1 VDIVRQSNNNVGGDI
16 IARDKHVATTFNFP
30 GGGASVDELSL
41 LYAKLKEKGGGEA
54 SGGSFCEEL
63 EHYLAARN
71 GSDVRGLEEKL
82 RDSGRLDQL
91 DTATE
96 LKEKAMKAVMRFQSS
111 RTAQRIY
118 TIILTDLH
126 TKFDLMVTPAIQ
138 EGAKRREVD
147 MCIQQVLETTKSM
160 LGENVLELTVRDLL
174 SLLYFL
180 GGNCHIRWDKC

>member
-1 VDIVRQSNNNVGGDI
+1 VDIVRQSDNSAGGDI
-16 IARDKHVATTFNFP
+16 VAGSKQVANTFNFN

-41 LYAKLKEKGGGEA
+41 LYTKLRETGAEDA
-54 SGGSFCEEL
+54 SGGSFCDEL

-82 RDSGRLDQL
+82 RDSARLDQL

-96 LKEKAMKAVMRFQSS
+96 LKEKATKAVMRYQSS

-126 TKFDLMVTPAIQ
+126 TKFDLMVTPVIQ

-147 MCIQQVLETTKSM
+147 MCIQQVLDTTKSM
-160 LGENVLELTVRDLL
+160 LGENALELTVRDLL
-174 SLLYFL
+174 ALLYFL